1 MFRSVKIQSQKCLD
15 LHYRTFL
22 IYASVTK
29 DVVAQ
34 GHFAFVILIIFV
46 TRILDSEVLHIFR
59 NAFFDALIT
68 ISSTYY
74 IPFFVVQKSY

>member
-1 MFRSVKIQSQKCLD
+1 MIEVIDTNNPRDQRIISRRLYFFMFRSVKIQSQKCLD

-34 GHFAFVILIIFV
+34 GHFAFVI
-46 TRILDSEVLHIFR
+46 
-59 NAFFDALIT
+59 
-68 ISSTYY
+68 
-74 IPFFVVQKSY
+74 SYL